1 MLKNIRLALTLLF
14 LITGAGYGQTPP
26 ALRTA
31 SIDGTIILPTN
42 QPVERYEVLLL
53 AKDGEQRLASSFT
66 NLSGRFHFGNI
77 PAGTVDVVVRI
88 EGFEEERVPVQL
100 SANASATV
108 NMILTPKANI
118 AVNANASESNVV
130 DIVDLTR
137 KYPGKAVD
145 DFQKAVESRRK
156 GETDKALTLLE
167 GAVKLAPDFYDAHNL
182 LGTVYQSMDRYRDA
196 EKQYNLSRDLN
207 SKSVVPLL
215 NLASL
220 YLQEAEANKD
230 EGPFV
235 TGVMFDDSLHVLQD
249 AVRLDPRNAITC
261 YLIGVTFYRA
271 HSYRIAEESLK
282 EALNIDRR
290 MAAARQ
296 VLTNVYIRQRRW
308 KDALDQIDV
317 YLAENP
323 AAPDRSQMEAIRAKV
338 IQQF

>member
-1 MLKNIRLALTLLF
+1 
-14 LITGAGYGQTPP
+14 
-26 ALRTA
+26 
-31 SIDGTIILPTN
+31 
-42 QPVERYEVLLL
+42 
-53 AKDGEQRLASSFT
+53 
-66 NLSGRFHFGNI
+66 
-77 PAGTVDVVVRI
+77 
-88 EGFEEERVPVQL
+88 
-100 SANASATV
+100 
-108 NMILTPKANI
+108 
-118 AVNANASESNVV
+118 
-130 DIVDLTR
+130 
-137 KYPGKAVD
+137 
-145 DFQKAVESRRK
+145 
-156 GETDKALTLLE
+156 
-167 GAVKLAPDFYDAHNL
+167 
-182 LGTVYQSMDRYRDA
+182 MDRYRDA

>member
-137 KYPGKAVD
+137 NLRRIFTMRTICWVRSIKAWIV
-145 DFQKAVESRRK
+145 
-156 GETDKALTLLE
+156 
-167 GAVKLAPDFYDAHNL
+167 
-182 LGTVYQSMDRYRDA
+182 TVM
-196 EKQYNLSRDLN
+196 
-207 SKSVVPLL
+207 
-215 NLASL
+215 
-220 YLQEAEANKD
+220 
-230 EGPFV
+230 
-235 TGVMFDDSLHVLQD
+235 
-249 AVRLDPRNAITC
+249 PRSNTIC
-261 YLIGVTFYRA
+261 RA
-271 HSYRIAEESLK
+271 
-282 EALNIDRR
+282 
-290 MAAARQ
+290 
-296 VLTNVYIRQRRW
+296 T
-308 KDALDQIDV
+308 
-317 YLAENP
+317 
-323 AAPDRSQMEAIRAKV
+323 
-338 IQQF
+338 

>member
-1 MLKNIRLALTLLF
+1 MLKNLSLAFFLLY
-14 LITGAGYGQTPP
+14 LIAAAGYGQTPP
-26 ALRTA
+26 IRTA

-42 QPVERYEVLLL
+42 NPVERYEVLLL
-53 AKDGEQRLASSFT
+53 AKDGEQRIASSFT
-66 NLSGRFHFGNI
+66 NLSGRYHFGNI
-77 PAGTVDVVVRI
+77 PAGIVDVVVRI

-100 SANASATV
+100 AANSSAIV
-108 NMILTPKANI
+108 NMILTPKASI
-118 AVNANASESNVV
+118 AVNSSTLDSNVV
-130 DIVDLTR
+130 DIAALTR
-137 KYPGKAVD
+137 KFPGKAVD

-156 GETDKALTLLE
+156 GETERALALLE
-167 GAVKLAPDFYDAHNL
+167 GVVKLAPDFYDARSL
-182 LGTVYQSMDRYRDA
+182 LGTVYQSMDRYREA
-196 EKQYNLSRDLN
+196 EKQYNVSRDLN
-207 SKSVVPLL
+207 PKSVIPLL

-249 AVRLDPRNAITC
+249 AIRLDPHNATTC

-282 EALNIDRR
+282 EALNIDAR
-290 MAAARQ
+290 MGAARQ

-317 YLAENP
+317 YLMENP
-323 AAPDRSQMEAIRAKV
+323 MASDRSQMEAIRAKV